1 MAKTILKLKEEDHF
15 DFLLFSIICQQKD
28 YRLCRELNLKLD
40 IRLQREEDYKVFNGK
55 RMEDQEFAFFRFIT
69 PEEDEYYLVSNR
81 CSKGLLVPEQKQ
93 IDYFI
98 IIRKGMS
105 RIDDSGIL
113 GALKEI
119 RMVLG
124 VYKVEARNLKS
135 KENLIF

>member
-1 MAKTILKLKEEDHF
+1 ML
-15 DFLLFSIICQQKD
+15 
-28 YRLCRELNLKLD
+28 
-40 IRLQREEDYKVFNGK
+40 
-55 RMEDQEFAFFRFIT
+55 
-69 PEEDEYYLVSNR
+69 
-81 CSKGLLVPEQKQ
+81 KGLLIPEQKQ

>member
-81 CSKGLLVPEQKQ
+81 CSK
-93 IDYFI
+93 
-98 IIRKGMS
+98 
-105 RIDDSGIL
+105 
-113 GALKEI
+113 AC
-119 RMVLG
+119 
-124 VYKVEARNLKS
+124 
-135 KENLIF
+135 